1 MKQRANQLLEFLFV
15 ESQEKARID
24 EVDGVKGIT
33 GDGNAAELTD
43 ERAEVL
49 KTRKTELEKIL
60 KDLGISEVADRLS
73 TEGDAFKLLAN
84 DAELHKA
91 DADILFD
98 LTKITPLVDANFA
111 AINGETELDGSGYI
125 LIIPLSQNGEGL
137 GDGTNYDFDSD
148 LKSAVED
155 GKVEHQDTDDFAR
168 NLVEKLLK

>member
-24 EVDGVKGIT
+24 EVEGVKEIT
-33 GDGNAAELTD
+33 GDSNAEELTD
-43 ERAEVL
+43 ERAKVL

-60 KDLGISEVADRLS
+60 KDLGISDVADRLS
-73 TEGDAFKLLAN
+73 IEGDAFKLLAN
-84 DAELHKA
+84 DAEQHKT
-91 DADILFD
+91 DAEILFD
-98 LTKITPLVDANFA
+98 LTQITPLVDANFA
-111 AINGETELDGSGYI
+111 AINGEAELDGSAYI
-125 LIIPLSQNGEGL
+125 LIIPLSQSSDEI

-148 LKSAVED
+148 LKAAVED